1 MTPVAA
7 AVSEN
12 ILSVRDVKKYFDV
25 REGLL
30 AKKVGNVYAVDGV
43 SFDIARGET
52 LGLVGESGCGK
63 STVGRVVLRLLDLTA
78 GEIHLKGVD
87 ISGLSR
93 SEILPHRREM
103 QMVFQDPYSSLNPKL
118 SAGFLVSEP
127 LRNFKQGSS
136 AEINQRVQMLF
147 ERVGFK
153 REAMERY
160 PHEFSGGQ
168 RQRLGIARALALN
181 PSLIVADEPVSAL
194 DVSVQAAIT
203 ELLMEIQREYGTTLL
218 LISHDLSV
226 VRYLSD
232 RVVVMYLGRIVESA
246 PRDDLFSRPSHPYTQ
261 ALLRAIPM
269 PGGAR
274 HKAGLG
280 LGGEGIDA
288 EDVDGVVIAHQHH
301 RGVVVGLSEL
311 GDQIQR
317 LLQRHAVLQRA
328 QRTGLD
334 GRAVGHRVRER
345 HAEFDQVGAGPG

>member
-1 MTPVAA
+1 MIPVVATA
-7 AVSEN
+7 PEN
-12 ILSVRDVKKYFDV
+12 ILSVQDVKKYFDV

-43 SFDIARGET
+43 SFEIARGET

-63 STVGRVVLRLLDLTA
+63 STVGRLVLRLLDLTA
-78 GEIHLKGVD
+78 GEVHLKGVD

-127 LRNFKQGSS
+127 LTNFKQGSS
-136 AEINQRVQMLF
+136 AEIDQRVQMLF

-194 DVSVQAAIT
+194 DVSVQAQVIN
-203 ELLMEIQREYGTTLL
+203 LLIDLQEEFNLALL
-218 LISHDLSV
+218 FISHDLAV
-226 VRYLSD
+226 VEHVSHRIA
-232 RVVVMYLGRIVESA
+232 VMYVGKLVEITDT
-246 PRDDLFSRPSHPYTQ
+246 RTLFKNPLHPYTQ
-261 ALLRAIPM
+261 ALLSAVPVPDPREKKEKVILKGDVASPINPPSGCRFHTRCPNVM
-269 PGGAR
+269 GRCRSEDPG
-274 HKAGLG
+274 L
-280 LGGEGIDA
+280 E
-288 EDVDGVVIAHQHH
+288 EV
-301 RGVVVGLSEL
+301 E
-311 GDQIQR
+311 
-317 LLQRHAVLQRA
+317 
-328 QRTGLD
+328 T
-334 GRAVGHRVRER
+334 GHRVACHL
-345 HAEFDQVGAGPG
+345 HAPAGLTPSLQR